1 MICAN
6 GHESTPVQNNLE
18 ELWAIF
24 HWLYPTIFEQSSS
37 VLFKDAF
44 SLSDGKVDRV
54 FINNAKR
61 FLELIMLRR
70 VKDSDEI
77 GIKLP
82 EKTEIILSIPLADVQ
97 NQWYLRILTGCD
109 QLLSTF
115 STEAQNPPTG
125 SSGHLEQTVG
135 QLTMG
140 TPQKNTYKI
149 VQNMLMELRK
159 VS

>member
-1 MICAN
+1 M
-6 GHESTPVQNNLE
+6 QNNLE

-24 HWLYPTIFEQSSS
+24 HWLYPTVFEQSSS

-44 SLSDGKVDRV
+44 SLSEGKVDRV

-61 FLELIMLRR
+61 FLEHIMLRR
-70 VKDSDEI
+70 VKDSDEV

-82 EKTEIILSIPLADVQ
+82 EKTEIILSVPLADVQ
-97 NQWYLRILTGCD
+97 NQWYLRTLTGCD
-109 QLLSTF
+109 QLLST
-115 STEAQNPPTG
+115 SSEEVQNPSA
-125 SSGHLEQTVG
+125 SSGDHLEKTADK
-135 QLTMG
+135 LTMG
-140 TPQKNTYKI
+140 TKQKITYTF